1 MQTVIYLICFLFWS
15 FLLPLLSW
23 IRFVFLSLCFFSG
36 LYRYT
41 YCTYSS
47 LFTLLMWQASFS
59 RDVFLPVWAHS
70 SPWKK
75 RRPSGQQ
82 EKDSRITEKLLI
94 HSDWCAFSYG
104 HFFFSFSLLLCSVSP
119 VFISLLV
126 SRPSSIILSLR
137 LLSNALLQL
146 GGFLLVL
153 DWRSITNTLSFSC
166 LLFSC

>member
-23 IRFVFLSLCFFSG
+23 IRFVFLSLCFF
-36 LYRYT
+36 LVYIFIRTVRIQVYLRY
-41 YCTYSS
+41 
-47 LFTLLMWQASFS
+47 LGDRLLLVGM
-59 RDVFLPVWAHS
+59 
-70 SPWKK
+70 
-75 RRPSGQQ
+75 
-82 EKDSRITEKLLI
+82 
-94 HSDWCAFSYG
+94 
-104 HFFFSFSLLLCSVSP
+104 FSFPSELIPRPGRKEDQADNKRKTKDHGKAFDPFRLMRIFIWTFLLFFLSLLLCSVSP

-153 DWRSITNTLSFSC
+153 D
-166 LLFSC
+166 